1 MTQPEVGRYWPIARD
16 KPGLLIAMMKFLAG
30 DAHISFEGNLSR
42 CQFPPELN
50 PTLKETPALVRQTLF
65 PRQDFVVLPLEES
78 TIRPILDV
86 VFPNNRYLR
95 DIAHIQIEKHGEQ
108 QFGSYD
114 NFHDD
119 CIVCFL
125 GIPTSL
131 LDDLQQKGV
140 IRSWTVPYEGARRW
154 HG

>member
-1 MTQPEVGRYWPIARD
+1 MSSPLVDRYWPVARD

-30 DAHISFEGNLSR
+30 DAHISFEGDLSHCR
-42 CQFPPELN
+42 FPADLN
-50 PTLKETPALVRQTLF
+50 PTYDETPALVRQTQD
-65 PRQDFVVLPLEES
+65 PRQDFVVLPLEEA

-86 VFPNNRYLR
+86 ILPNNRYLR
-95 DIAHIQIEKHGEQ
+95 DIFHIQIEKHGEQ

-114 NFHDD
+114 NFHDE

-140 IRSWTVPYEGARRW
+140 IRSWTVPHEGARRW